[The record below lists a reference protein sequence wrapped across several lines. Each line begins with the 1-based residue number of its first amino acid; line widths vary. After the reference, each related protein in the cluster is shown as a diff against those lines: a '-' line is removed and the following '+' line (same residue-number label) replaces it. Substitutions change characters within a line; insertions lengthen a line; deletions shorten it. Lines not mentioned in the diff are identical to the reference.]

1 MGLTKADAVVLALV
15 LQNRNTVIR
24 DVLCLGAPTT
34 HFSYEWIEK
43 QLFPWLKKE
52 CPANSVNLSLP
63 FRSNPCNRN
72 SVPFREFFA
81 IWGLENIQVMDIDD
95 YEGANHL
102 FDLNERDCP
111 RYLYSNFDLIVDGG
125 TLEHCFNLSN
135 ALKSIGTMLR
145 DNGVVFH
152 SNPANLMLDH
162 GFFQISPTLY
172 SDYYQSAG
180 FNLLYGGLSHTKSK
194 LVLDVKIEKYT
205 SDIYRSKSGS
215 RRSSKLPRMFVLFA
229 AEKTSDSIQPE
240 SIVQNYYKKIHSDK
254 SSKTQTIHYKISS
267 GNIMIRRNISTL
279 IRSITNLF
287 WNR

>member
-15 LQNRNTVIR
+15 LQNHNTVIR

-43 QLFPWLKKE
+43 QLFPWLKE
-52 CPANSVNLSLP
+52 NYPSNSINLTLP
-63 FRSNPCNRN
+63 FRSNSYNRT
-72 SVPFREFFA
+72 SIPFRDFFS

-102 FDLNERDCP
+102 FDLNKHECP
-111 RYLYSNFDLIVDGG
+111 PLLHSNFDLIVDGG
-125 TLEHCFNLSN
+125 SLEHCFNLSN

-194 LVLDVKIEKYT
+194 LLLDVKIEKYT

-215 RRSSKLPRMFVLFA
+215 RRSSNLPRMFVLFA
-229 AEKTSDSIQPE
+229 AEKTTESIQPE
-240 SIVQNYYKKIHSDK
+240 SVVQNYYTKMHSGK
-254 SSKTQTIHYKISS
+254 SRQTQTIQYKINAGDIS
-267 GNIMIRRNISTL
+267 IRRKINPL
-279 IRSITNLF
+279 LRSITNLL
-287 WNR
+287 WNQ